1 MSFIPVSV
9 DPKLGWLFELPRP
22 GRLIDYSRTCPK
34 WLSIQ
39 ECVPPG
45 QVGEMETY
53 RRSLERYLTISA
65 PSRQLFEHCRSAKS
79 HMVTAVLGYYGC
91 QSTGSK
97 DKLRRDSESFK
108 RLWVKCESDLRAMQS
123 QRDEKQV
130 ACVALA
136 EQVAELVSKRDE
148 ARKTAE
154 SLAGRLG
161 LEVTW

>member
-1 MSFIPVSV
+1 MSFIPKSA

-22 GRLIDYSRTCPK
+22 GRLINYSRTCPK

-39 ECVPPG
+39 ECVPSDK
-45 QVGEMETY
+45 VREVETY
-53 RRSLERYLTISA
+53 RRSLERHLATVA
-65 PSRQLFEHCRSAKS
+65 PSRELFEHCRGAKS
-79 HMVTAVLGYYGC
+79 RMVTAVLEYYGC

-108 RLWVKCESDLRAMQS
+108 RLWLKTESDIRAMQS
-123 QRDEKQV
+123 QRDEARA
-130 ACVALA
+130 ACEDLARHAAALLS
-136 EQVAELVSKRDE
+136 ERGE

-154 SLAGRLG
+154 DFAERLG